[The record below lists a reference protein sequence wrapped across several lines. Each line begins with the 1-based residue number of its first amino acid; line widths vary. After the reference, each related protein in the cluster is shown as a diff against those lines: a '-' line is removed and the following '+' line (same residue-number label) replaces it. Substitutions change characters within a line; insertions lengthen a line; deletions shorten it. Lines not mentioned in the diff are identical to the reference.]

1 MMIQQSTIDNNSAQ
15 KNSPVGRILE
25 DRGIVL
31 VSRDGKSKIKQAII
45 SSRPESGANEKGMA
59 AGGHS
64 KPDDYVG
71 DITKP
76 VLIVGFPGTGLLGSI
91 CANYII
97 EKKTMHQIASVDSEY
112 IIPAAIYIGGK
123 LRHPFRIYADD
134 KRALCV
140 IVCEAPLRPEGIH
153 SVMELVVTW
162 ASTNRVREVLVLDG
176 VPVRQ
181 GGLPNKHRKPM
192 VLSSSSPLP
201 SSSSS
206 SSDISKDDGSVGSAI
221 MMGVSGGLISACLSD
236 EIPCTG
242 VVIPSTVGI
251 PDQEGAAMLLETV
264 SEMPSVPLE
273 IDVEPLKKQ
282 GQAIKR
288 QLTGFMD
295 SVRKEQDGEE
305 GKGRYLRSSRIY
317 G

>member
-1 MMIQQSTIDNNSAQ
+1 M
-15 KNSPVGRILE
+15 
-25 DRGIVL
+25 VL
-31 VSRDGKSKIKQAII
+31 VSKDGKSKIKQAII
-45 SSRPESGANEKGMA
+45 SSRPESGANKKGMT

-71 DITKP
+71 DMAKP
-76 VLIVGFPGTGLLGSI
+76 VLIVGFSGIGLVGSM
-91 CANYII
+91 CTNYII
-97 EKKTMHQIASVDSEY
+97 EKKSMHQIAFVDSEH

-134 KRALCV
+134 KKALCV

-153 SVMELVVTW
+153 SIMELVVTW
-162 ASTNRVREVLVLDG
+162 ASRNQVREVLVLDG

-201 SSSSS
+201 SSSSDVS
-206 SSDISKDDGSVGSAI
+206 RDDGSVGSAI

-242 VVIPSTVGI
+242 VLIPSTVGI
-251 PDQEGAAMLLETV
+251 PDPEGAAMLLETV

-273 IDVEPLKKQ
+273 IDVEPLRKQ

-288 QLTGFMD
+288 QLKGFID
-295 SVRKEQDGEE
+295 SVRKEQEGEE

>member
-1 MMIQQSTIDNNSAQ
+1 VIQESTIDNNSAH
-15 KNSPVGRILE
+15 KNSTVGRILE

-31 VSRDGKSKIKQAII
+31 VSKDGKSKIKQAII
-45 SSRPESGANEKGMA
+45 NSLPESRANEKGMA

-64 KPDDYVG
+64 KPDDYVS

-76 VLIVGFPGTGLLGSI
+76 VLILGFPGTGLLGSI

-97 EKKTMHQIASVDSEY
+97 EKKSMHQIAFVDSEY

-134 KRALCV
+134 KRALCI

-162 ASTNRVREVLVLDG
+162 ASKNQVREVMVLDG

-192 VLSSSSPLP
+192 VLSSFSPLP
-201 SSSSS
+201 SSS
-206 SSDISKDDGSVGSAI
+206 DVSKDEGSVGSAI
-221 MMGVSGGLISACLSD
+221 MMGASGGLISACLSD

-251 PDQEGAAMLLETV
+251 PDPEGAAMILETV

-288 QLTGFMD
+288 QLKGFMD
-295 SVRKEQDGEE
+295 SVRKEQEGEE